1 MTLEPG
7 DRAPDFALPDDSGA
21 TVTLSDFAGKRLVV
35 YFYPKAFTPGC
46 TTQACDLRDHHASFE
61 TAGYAV
67 VGVSPDPV
75 DRLSDFRAEYDL
87 PFPLLSDEDNSTARA
102 YGAFGP
108 KRNYGREYEGLIRS
122 TFIIGPDG
130 TVEQV
135 WRNVRAQGHAE
146 RLMRVAA
153 GE

>member
-21 TVTLSDFAGKRLVV
+21 KVALSDFAGRRLVV

-61 TAGYAV
+61 AAGYAI
-67 VGVSPDPV
+67 VGISPDPV

-108 KRNYGREYEGLIRS
+108 KRNYGREYDGIIRS

-130 TVEQV
+130 TVEQA
-135 WRNVRAQGHAE
+135 WHNVKAQGHAE
-146 RLMRVAA
+146 RLMRVTR
-153 GE
+153 E